1 MPAVSP
7 VLRHAA
13 EHLFALLL
21 VGGAL
26 AAVVVTM
33 HSSPPADST
42 PGAIE
47 AYLDIDSVNFA
58 SPLQRTL
65 FREAFAETHAMSAA
79 ALDSVL
85 QLLERDRLSR
95 FTDPEKKAGGARERL
110 TWESAARLLPMY
122 VSFLVVYAIVMV
134 VTFLAAR
141 TIAIARFAAMK
152 RGRASFVREYFRQV
166 GRRGPVAAVGRIGLL
181 FKAILR
187 GAAYGVF
194 FSPAYVIAYAF
205 RTRIDTENLLFM
217 VLLGVV
223 SNGLLINYANKFYG
237 LLVSESRKGYVETAM
252 VKGLR
257 TSYRFGSPDG
267 LPLEALAAPLR
278 RLRGHVFRHIYL
290 NARFQFIL
298 SLKEHAAFLVT
309 GLVIIEMALNIKGHL
324 CYTLLQH
331 ILFRE
336 YDLVILIVFGIFS
349 VVKATELVVDIW
361 HGMLA
366 RRYGNA

>member
-1 MPAVSP
+1 MTPI
-7 VLRHAA
+7 RRNIA
-13 EHLFALLL
+13 EHFLALLL

-26 AAVVVTM
+26 GALIVYVEASRPEEKGRSAVE
-33 HSSPPADST
+33 S
-42 PGAIE
+42 
-47 AYLDIDSVNFA
+47 YLDIDSVNFA

-65 FREAFAETHAMSAA
+65 FREAFAETHSMSPA

-85 QLLERDRLSR
+85 NLLERERLSR
-95 FTDPEKKAGGARERL
+95 FTDPEKKAGGAREHL
-110 TWESAARLLPMY
+110 SWESAAHLLPMY
-122 VSFLVVYAIVMV
+122 IGFLVVYAIVMV
-134 VTFLAAR
+134 ATFFGAR
-141 TIAIARFAAMK
+141 TIAIVRFAAMK
-152 RGRASFVREYFRQV
+152 RGRSSFIREYFRQIE
-166 GRRGPVAAVGRIGLL
+166 RRGIAAVFGRLGLL
-181 FKAILR
+181 LKALLR
-187 GAAYGVF
+187 GAAYGIL

-217 VLLGVV
+217 TLLGIA

-237 LLVSESRKGYVETAM
+237 LLVTESRKGYVETAL

-257 TSYRFGSPDG
+257 SSYALGTPDG
-267 LPLEALAAPLR
+267 LPWESLITPLR

-290 NARFQFIL
+290 NARFQFIM

-336 YDLVILIVFGIFS
+336 YDLVILIVFGIFA

-361 HGMLA
+361 HGILS
-366 RRYGNA
+366 RRYGNAG